1 MRLLQVL
8 VSAVLLPAAYA
19 VSRTSPPSG
28 AVVVN
33 PSATTGQ
40 FKTLTSAVAA
50 LPNDNSAQT
59 IFMFPGTY
67 KEQVLIQRSG
77 PVTIF
82 GYTENTMDF
91 TANTVVLAHNASL
104 QTSASD
110 DATGTLRIKTNNV
123 RLYNLDIRNDFGV
136 AETNGQAIA
145 LSQYGS
151 NCGAYA
157 CRFFSYQDTLYANQG
172 TQVYLKSYIEGAVDF
187 IFGREGSAYFSGN
200 TIATKG
206 AGCVTASGR
215 ETNDTNLYLFE
226 SNNVVAAADA
236 SSNITG
242 ETFLGRPW
250 GGAFHFLLDIILQV
264 NMFGIDFAK
273 VVFKNTI
280 ITAPLDKAI
289 WSEWQSSDPRT
300 DNILFAEFNSTG
312 SGVSGASRPSF
323 ATVLTSSQAAQFTIA
338 TTVGSDWATW
348 VDTTYL

>member
-1 MRLLQVL
+1 MVFLFRILAFV
-8 VSAVLLPAAYA
+8 VLLPAVYA
-19 VSRTSPPSG
+19 ASRTAPPAG

-40 FKTLTSAVAA
+40 FKTLSSAVAS

-91 TANTVVLAHNASL
+91 NSNTVVLTHNASL
-104 QTSASD
+104 QTSSSD
-110 DATGTLRIKTNNV
+110 DTTGTLRIKTNSV

-136 AETNGQAIA
+136 AKTNGQAIA

-151 NCGAYA
+151 KFGAYA
-157 CRFFSYQDTLYANQG
+157 CRLFSYQDTLLANEG
-172 TQVYLKSYIEGAVDF
+172 TQVYLKSWIEGGVDF
-187 IFGREGSAYFSGN
+187 IFGQEGAAYFAGN

-215 ETNDTNLYLFE
+215 SSNDTNLYLFE
-226 SNNVVAAADA
+226 SNTVIAAPDAFSNV
-236 SSNITG
+236 TG
-242 ETFLGRPW
+242 KTFLGRPW
-250 GGAFHFLLDIILQV
+250 G
-264 NMFGIDFAK
+264 DFAK
-273 VVFKNTI
+273 VVFKDTV

-289 WSEWQSSDPRT
+289 WSEWQATDPRT

-312 SGVSGASRPSF
+312 SGVAGADRPSF
-323 ATVLTSSQAAQFTIA
+323 ATLLTSSQAAQFTIA
-338 TTVGSDWATW
+338 TTIGADWATW